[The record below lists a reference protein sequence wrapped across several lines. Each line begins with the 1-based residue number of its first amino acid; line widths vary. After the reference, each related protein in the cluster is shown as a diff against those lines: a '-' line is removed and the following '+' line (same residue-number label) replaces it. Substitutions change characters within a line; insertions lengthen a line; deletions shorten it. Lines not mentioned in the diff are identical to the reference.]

1 MTVGRVTEI
10 TAISPTSF
18 EDAIREAVA
27 GFSEQFRGVREAWL
41 KESRVIIE
49 DGNVVGFQVN
59 LMFTFVREEAP
70 APEV

>member
-10 TAISPTSF
+10 TAISTTSF

-27 GFSEQFRGVREAWL
+27 SFSEQFRDVREAWV
-41 KESRVIIE
+41 KEERALIQ
-49 DGNVVGFQVN
+49 DGEVVGFQVN
-59 LMFTFVREEAP
+59 IMVTFVRDE

>member
-18 EDAIREAVA
+18 EDAIRQAVA
-27 GFSEQFRGVREAWL
+27 SFSGEFRNVREAWL

-49 DGNVVGFQVN
+49 GGEVTGFQVN
-59 LMFTFVREEAP
+59 LAMTFVRDEAP

>member
-27 GFSEQFRGVREAWL
+27 SFSEQFRGVREAWL

-49 DGNVVGFQVN
+49 DGNVTGFQVN
-59 LMFTFVREEAP
+59 LMVTFVRDEGP